1 MYTAT
6 RRHLLVLLVNHKS
19 MYEDDGLFIW
29 LSNLLT
35 MSYLMKVI
43 PETHRSIKFDIYIF
57 TMLYNDHSIF
67 IYMIKTITALFTPII
82 ANMRKNRTDQS

>member
-43 PETHRSIKFDIYIF
+43 PETHRS
-57 TMLYNDHSIF
+57 N
-67 IYMIKTITALFTPII
+67 
-82 ANMRKNRTDQS
+82 